1 MLRGAAVNV
10 ALAQAKCQ
18 SWELVEDLI
27 FIGNIPTERHPL
39 RHWMAVFGLAE
50 IDGRWVEM
58 IHKAD
63 QAIFNPQLNFFSK
76 AEDALRGACG
86 EFKNN

>member
-1 MLRGAAVNV
+1 MEG
-10 ALAQAKCQ
+10 
-18 SWELVEDLI
+18 LI

-76 AEDALRGACG
+76 TEDALRGSVVG
-86 EFKNN
+86 LKTTKIHHILPVMLHQR